1 MERRKGQNQRNL
13 LAPQACPRL
22 PVESR
27 RRPAT
32 ARIRHHV
39 TASQSILSRETH
51 GGAAQQREARQQK
64 PERAPGTGVASTP
77 SPAQVSA
84 GSPPRPLSKHS
95 LPHSTTTRA
104 ARPAPRPRGSEP
116 VPMSSPRPRGQQ
128 PVLGTLASV
137 RASRTPQR
145 RGRQKKQRSGQPARQ
160 PGVASGLLDLDL
172 RRSITRHAGVPLSPL
187 EGAPRSR

>member
-1 MERRKGQNQRNL
+1 MERRKGQSQRNP
-13 LAPQACPRL
+13 LAPQASPRL

-32 ARIRHHV
+32 ARIGYHV
-39 TASQSILSRETH
+39 TASQSIPSRETH
-51 GGAAQQREARQQK
+51 GGAAQQRKAGQQK
-64 PERAPGTGVASTP
+64 PERAPGTGVAPTP

-84 GSPPRPLSKHS
+84 GSPPRPLSKHA
-95 LPHSTTTRA
+95 LAHSTTTRT
-104 ARPAPRPRGSEP
+104 ARPAPRPRGSER

-145 RGRQKKQRSGQPARQ
+145 RRQRRKSGGTDRQ
-160 PGVASGLLDLDL
+160 SDNPE
-172 RRSITRHAGVPLSPL
+172 SPR
-187 EGAPRSR
+187 GS